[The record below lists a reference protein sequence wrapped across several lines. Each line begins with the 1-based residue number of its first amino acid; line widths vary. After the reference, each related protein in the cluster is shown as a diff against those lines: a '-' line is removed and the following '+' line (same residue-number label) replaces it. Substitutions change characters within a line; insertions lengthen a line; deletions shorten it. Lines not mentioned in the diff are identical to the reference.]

1 MELMG
6 ARISYLRD
14 VEIYGEGEPA
24 EYLYKVVSGA
34 VRICK
39 VLDDGR
45 RQVTAFQMPG
55 EIFGLEVG
63 GTHSFSAEANRGF
76 NHHSGQA

>member
-6 ARISYLRD
+6 ARIPYVRG

-45 RQVTAFQMPG
+45 R
-55 EIFGLEVG
+55 
-63 GTHSFSAEANRGF
+63 
-76 NHHSGQA
+76 